1 MFCAFTVQHV
11 GLGVGETESAGLQQ
25 VRGSDGR
32 SGDGHSTQ
40 TQHLELEQEK
50 KRCDTW
56 RGGGGGDG
64 GRCREE
70 RINQREERRVGE
82 DERREEI

>member
-40 TQHLELEQEK
+40 TQHLELKQEK

-56 RGGGGGDG
+56 RGGGGDG
-64 GRCREE
+64 GRCGEE
-70 RINQREERRVGE
+70 RINQREERSVGE

>member
-1 MFCAFTVQHV
+1 MQHV

-40 TQHLELEQEK
+40 TQHLELKQEK

-70 RINQREERRVGE
+70 RINQREERSGGE